1 MCLGWKSLH
10 SFLCSI
16 IHLVK
21 KYIQVIISVPRETY
35 VVSFRTASHET
46 KFQFHLLFCSWG
58 VEKHRCV
65 NYPSCVC
72 MYAKVHSY
80 LWFNKALR
88 FCCQCHMQEP
98 ACIVPQAHMLF
109 RLPLHTPGL
118 QMLLSEFP
126 KLPTMTLPEH
136 CFMLQTFSFLLTNT
150 ALDPNSLIS
159 AHSASQY
166 KRLIPANKHE

>member
-72 MYAKVHSY
+72 MPRCTAICGSIKHWGSAANVTCKSLPALCPRRTCFSVCPFTHLGSRCCCLSSQSSQPWPFQNTASCCKPFHSF
-80 LWFNKALR
+80 L
-88 FCCQCHMQEP
+88 P
-98 ACIVPQAHMLF
+98 I
-109 RLPLHTPGL
+109 LPLITIL
-118 QMLLSEFP
+118 WSVL
-126 KLPTMTLPEH
+126 TLP
-136 CFMLQTFSFLLTNT
+136 
-150 ALDPNSLIS
+150 
-159 AHSASQY
+159 
-166 KRLIPANKHE
+166 ANIKD